1 MRFSAALRPV
11 VPGVPIAAAAQ
22 FSVSVI
28 ASLQKESIMNTA
40 ISAITRTSRSIR
52 RTVNRIARRLTRKA
66 SIKLGLTVSVPPFFK
81 FVLDYKSDIDEA
93 ANDNS
98 HRRKPRQTA

>member
-1 MRFSAALRPV
+1 VPV
-11 VPGVPIAAAAQ
+11 AAAAQ
-22 FSVSVI
+22 FSVSAI
-28 ASLQKESIMNTA
+28 ASLQRETIMNTA

-66 SIKLGLTVSVPPFFK
+66 SIKLGITVSVPPFLK
-81 FVLDYKSDIDEA
+81 FVLAYKADIGEA

-98 HRRKPRQTA
+98 RRRKPGQTD